1 MSGQLRFEVLGP
13 VRAWRGD
20 DEVKLGPPQ
29 QRAILGILLLRIG
42 APASPDQLISAIWG
56 ETAPG
61 AALGM
66 VGLSAADYEILMN
79 LSEAP
84 TACMRSFELCESTQW
99 EKSRLS
105 HHLKRIKQRGLV
117 NREPTKNARLPAFMP
132 TESGQAAITDAAP
145 AHASNVHVWFID
157 AIRPERLTLFTQDC
171 GAACAALDKHEETEA
186 RKLAGCDTDVP
197 QIPFDRQHTM
207 TARNVL

>member
-1 MSGQLRFEVLGP
+1 V
-13 VRAWRGD
+13 
-20 DEVKLGPPQ
+20 
-29 QRAILGILLLRIG
+29 
-42 APASPDQLISAIWG
+42 
-56 ETAPG
+56 
-61 AALGM
+61 
-66 VGLSAADYEILMN
+66 N

-84 TACMRSFELCESTQW
+84 TARMRSFELCESAQW

-117 NREPTKNARLPAFMP
+117 NREPTKNARLPAFML
-132 TESGQAAITDAAP
+132 TEVGQAAITDAAL
-145 AHASNVHVWFID
+145 AHASNVHAWFID
-157 AIRPERLTLFTQDC
+157 AIGPERLTLFTQDC

-186 RKLAGCDTDVP
+186 RKLAGCDADVP